1 MLRFN
6 SDVRLTGGGIA
17 SVREVRRFGFTCLG
31 GGGLEGLSKSKVVF
45 PFSVCLRKASSRNS
59 MLSNTFRPRIPNL
72 SNPNSADPR
81 NPRIPRPS
89 SPILTCGD
97 LGRTI
102 LFCAK
107 CGQHFK
113 ILNLY
118 FARSAEKILRFFQH
132 VSPPRVPEQVRAY

>member
-1 MLRFN
+1 MVL
-6 SDVRLTGGGIA
+6 LA
-17 SVREVRRFGFTCLG
+17 W
-31 GGGLEGLSKSKVVF
+31 GGGLEALSKSKVVF

-72 SNPNSADPR
+72 SNPNSADPS

-97 LGRTI
+97 LGREI

-107 CGQHFK
+107 RGERFT

-118 FARSAEKILRFFQH
+118 FARSAEKILRFFQY
-132 VSPPRVPEQVRAY
+132 VPRLRYLRRPREEGGEVVNPMITTPSGTP